1 MNTTVFAKTLFSAI
15 ETSANSNIG
24 YDQNDGISVL
34 SAKSSDGQ
42 TILTTIGHDV
52 KGGSVQ
58 VSVRTKQ
65 YDNFAE
71 NVVPMVIYTHAK
83 YAEYMREFNAT
94 GKHER
99 VHFRSTL
106 EQQLIDI
113 ELANNTGAQSEDEIL
128 DELCGEDCTPE
139 ERESLRDTLNT
150 LGECLRDYHEAKA
163 MEEENED

>member
-1 MNTTVFAKTLFSAI
+1 MNTIDFAKTLFSAI
-15 ETSANSNIG
+15 ETSANGTVG
-24 YDQNDGISVL
+24 YDQNEGVSVL
-34 SAKSSDGQ
+34 SAKSSDGK

-58 VSVRTKQ
+58 VSVRTKE
-65 YDNFAE
+65 YDNFPE

-83 YAEYMREFNAT
+83 YNEYMREFNAT

-113 ELANNTGAQSEDEIL
+113 ELYNNTGAQTEDEIL
-128 DELCGEDCTPE
+128 DEFCGEDCTPE
-139 ERESLRDTLNT
+139 ERESLRESLNT
-150 LGECLRDYHEAKA
+150 LARCIEDYKKEL
-163 MEEENED
+163 EEEDED

>member
-15 ETSANSNIG
+15 GTSANGSVG

-52 KGGSVQ
+52 EGGSVQ

-83 YAEYMREFNAT
+83 YAEYIREFNAT

-99 VHFRSTL
+99 VSFRSTL

-128 DELCGEDCTPE
+128 DELCGEECTTE

-150 LGECLRDYHEAKA
+150 LGECLREYHEAKA

>member
-58 VSVRTKQ
+58 VSVRTNQ
-65 YDNFAE
+65 YDNFSE

-83 YAEYMREFNAT
+83 YAEYMKEFNAT

-99 VHFRSTL
+99 VYFRSTL

-128 DELCGEDCTPE
+128 DELCGENCTTE

-150 LGECLRDYHEAKA
+150 LGECIREYHEVKA